1 MSGVDIES
9 GTSEYA
15 ATAAGVLWVSLVHE
29 PWKSLEF
36 AGYDYADEDVEF
48 FLTETDEDT
57 RNNKVQEI
65 REDNPKA
72 FSKSTAG
79 QRMGQGAIMFL
90 TMLFKCIVYILIAV
104 ILLLF
109 QIFTVILVLLAPVIL
124 LMALMPVSYTHLL
137 TLSMAMVSFASGA
150 NYAENAAKWGFE
162 QAFWVVPVS
171 YTHLSSHSRLVIWTE
186 METLSHTPISAA
198 RQKQPQAICSL

>member
-1 MSGVDIES
+1 MTGVSGVDIES

-65 REDNPKA
+65 RRIIQKHLAN
-72 FSKSTAG
+72 
-79 QRMGQGAIMFL
+79 QLQGKGWDKGPL
-90 TMLFKCIVYILIAV
+90 
-104 ILLLF
+104 
-109 QIFTVILVLLAPVIL
+109 
-124 LMALMPVSYTHLL
+124 
-137 TLSMAMVSFASGA
+137 
-150 NYAENAAKWGFE
+150 
-162 QAFWVVPVS
+162 
-171 YTHLSSHSRLVIWTE
+171 
-186 METLSHTPISAA
+186 
-198 RQKQPQAICSL
+198 CSLPCCLNALYIS